1 MGIRPLESRGYGTPL
16 CAWNART
23 LESVSS
29 KLDSPKNPKPAHNW
43 RRRFLFL
50 THAHLPARNLS
61 RRLMAVLALTA
72 VFTVVEAVGGWLA
85 NSLALLADAGHM
97 LGDNIAL
104 VLALVAA
111 WSAKRPP
118 DPTRTYGYQRAEI
131 LAALFNGVALIIIAF
146 YVSAEAWK
154 RFSDPPEV
162 QWQSMLVIGA
172 AGLLVN
178 VVAAGVLHGS
188 QHNLNMRGVYLHVL
202 GDLLGSIGVLIAAVC
217 AGFGGW
223 AIADPIASAVLALII
238 VYGAIRLVF
247 QAVHVLMEGTP
258 SHLDATEV
266 QTGLAELP
274 GVAGVH
280 DLHLWTL
287 GGSQTVLT
295 AHLVCD
301 HNEAPNRLLRSA
313 TRLLDTR
320 FGITHTTLQIEPP
333 DYNIVKSVEPGRDG

>member
-1 MGIRPLESRGYGTPL
+1 VT
-16 CAWNART
+16 
-23 LESVSS
+23 
-29 KLDSPKNPKPAHNW
+29 
-43 RRRFLFL
+43 
-50 THAHLPARNLS
+50 
-61 RRLMAVLALTA
+61 RRLGAVLALTA

-104 VLALVAA
+104 ALALVAA

-131 LAALFNGVALIIIAF
+131 LAALFNGVTLIIIAF
-146 YVSAEAWK
+146 YVSVEAWG
-154 RFSDPPEV
+154 RFANPPEV
-162 QWQSMLVIGA
+162 NWRSMLVIGV

-178 VVAAGVLHGS
+178 IVAAVLLHGS
-188 QHNLNMRGVYLHVL
+188 QHNLNMRGAYLHVL

-217 AGFGGW
+217 TGFGGW
-223 AIADPIASAVLALII
+223 AIADPIASAVLSLII
-238 VYGAIRLVF
+238 VFGAIRLVL

-266 QTGLAELP
+266 QAGLAELP

-287 GGSQTVLT
+287 GGNHTVLT

-301 HNEAPNRLLRSA
+301 HTESPNRLLRSA

-320 FGITHTTLQIEPP
+320 FGIIHTTLQIEPP
-333 DYNIVKSVEPGRDG
+333 DYNIVETVEPERER